1 MLKFSYQLLWLVL
14 LWSSPT
20 VVTPLLSASV
30 ATTGA
35 HTMLPPSSSA
45 SMLSPFTVLVAV
57 ESPSTSSRP
66 RVSLYHLYT
75 SSDADSLWS
84 RRPWLTLCQP
94 LTRIL
99 LGQLGCRMLLILP
112 KSFSKGVWQFWRRM
126 DSDTKIMCIRWR
138 PWRRRS
144 PNEGLLL
151 VLFEEWIALR
161 WPMPLLLLLR
171 P

>member
-1 MLKFSYQLLWLVL
+1 MGSDLDKKFQIFNRLMLKFSYQLLWLVL

-75 SSDADSLWS
+75 SSDADSLWDATYK
-84 RRPWLTLCQP
+84 LEQKTLVDFVSAFDKN
-94 LTRIL
+94 
-99 LGQLGCRMLLILP
+99 LIR
-112 KSFSKGVWQFWRRM
+112 STGV
-126 DSDTKIMCIRWR
+126 
-138 PWRRRS
+138 
-144 PNEGLLL
+144 
-151 VLFEEWIALR
+151 
-161 WPMPLLLLLR
+161 
-171 P
+171 

>member
-1 MLKFSYQLLWLVL
+1 VWQQLVL
-14 LWSSPT
+14 IRCCLLPRRLRCFLPLLFWWPWNRLLRPLALASPFIT
-20 VVTPLLSASV
+20 CTPLV
-30 ATTGA
+30 
-35 HTMLPPSSSA
+35 MLTHCGMQLIS
-45 SMLSPFTVLVAV
+45 
-57 ESPSTSSRP
+57 
-66 RVSLYHLYT
+66 
-75 SSDADSLWS
+75 WS

-99 LGQLGCRMLLILP
+99 LGQLGCRMLLTLP

>member
-1 MLKFSYQLLWLVL
+1 MGSDLDKKFQIFNRLMLKFSYQLLWLVL

-75 SSDADSLWS
+75 SSDADSLWGATYKLEQKTPVGFVS
-84 RRPWLTLCQP
+84 AFDNK
-94 LTRIL
+94 
-99 LGQLGCRMLLILP
+99 LIR
-112 KSFSKGVWQFWRRM
+112 SIGVQNAT
-126 DSDTKIMCIRWR
+126 DSTKVFL
-138 PWRRRS
+138 RRS
-144 PNEGLLL
+144 FAIL
-151 VLFEEWIALR
+151 EENRLR
-161 WPMPLLLLLR
+161 HQEAMQKVASVEAEVAK
-171 P
+171 